1 MSNEYTE
8 KKVSNHLLITVSRST
23 CNSLFAL
30 SIYRSFSLPCPF
42 AVALYVSR
50 FIFFYRFPFSSSA
63 TFSLWTIS
71 LPFTLTAFFRLIRL
85 VSFAAFSLII
95 TIYVMIFVNEH
106 TKMPDYYQT
115 IILINLWSEIEFIS
129 FATLHSHGL
138 QSWSLLLLLLLF
150 FTASIE

>member
-1 MSNEYTE
+1 MNIQ
-8 KKVSNHLLITVSRST
+8 KKSIKSLVDNRQPVYVQFLVCSFYL
-23 CNSLFAL
+23 SLFL
-30 SIYRSFSLPCPF
+30 TP
-42 AVALYVSR
+42 
-50 FIFFYRFPFSSSA
+50 
-63 TFSLWTIS
+63 
-71 LPFTLTAFFRLIRL
+71 LPFRCCSLRFAFFSIVFLSHPLPHSPFERSLSLLLSQPFFRLVRF

-129 FATLHSHGL
+129 FATLHSHGQ